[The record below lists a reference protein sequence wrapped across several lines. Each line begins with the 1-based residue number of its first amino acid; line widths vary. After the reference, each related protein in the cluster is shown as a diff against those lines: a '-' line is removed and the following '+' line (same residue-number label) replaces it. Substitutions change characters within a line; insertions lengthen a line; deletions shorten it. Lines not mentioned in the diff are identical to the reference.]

1 MLTVLSLLC
10 CLAGTASAANC
21 ETNAPQTSLRLLN
34 AGCLSHRQS
43 RSPYCIAAMH
53 QFCQDVTYPTQM
65 TTLAVPRETS
75 DGKIGISCVH
85 THSSGY
91 VSIVPS
97 YCARGYV
104 NIWGYSFCNNYV
116 EHPEPGQVTLANY
129 YSQCFFTY
137 LSETSSCLTAI
148 HNYCVAMFGEMFA
161 GIGQGTITNKIAV
174 HCFRSPRKEDLRWH
188 VLQDIVSTCNLT
200 NLSKQPCFS
209 AASSWCYTGG
219 YSGGIP

>member
-21 ETNAPQTSLRLLN
+21 ETSAPQTSLRLLN
-34 AGCLSHRQS
+34 AGCSSHSQS
-43 RSPYCIAAMH
+43 RSPFCIAAMH

-75 DGKIGISCVH
+75 DGKIGIYCVQSH
-85 THSSGY
+85 ASGY

-97 YCARGYV
+97 NCARGYAV
-104 NIWGYSFCNNYV
+104 IWGSYFCFYYV
-116 EHPEPGQVTLANY
+116 EHPEPGHVTLVNY
-129 YSQCFFTY
+129 HPHCHFTF

-161 GIGQGTITNKIAV
+161 GIGQGTITNKIDV
-174 HCFRSPRKEDLRWH
+174 HCFRSPRKENLRW
-188 VLQDIVSTCNLT
+188 LLAT
-200 NLSKQPCFS
+200 
-209 AASSWCYTGG
+209 
-219 YSGGIP
+219 